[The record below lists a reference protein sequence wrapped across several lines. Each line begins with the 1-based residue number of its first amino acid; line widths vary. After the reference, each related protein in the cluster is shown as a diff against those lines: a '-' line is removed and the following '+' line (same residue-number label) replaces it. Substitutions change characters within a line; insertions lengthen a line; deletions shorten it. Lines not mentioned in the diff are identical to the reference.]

1 MRKIGFVGA
10 YDKTDLILS
19 VARVLEQAEKKV
31 LVVDNT
37 IEQKCKYVVPVIN
50 PTVSYITEFDG
61 IDVAVGFNS
70 ITQIRQYLG
79 LENDEEFEYDIMII
93 DTDNYEGMEQFNLQS
108 SEKLYY
114 VTSFDIYSLKKGIQ
128 IIKQVDV
135 PLHMTRIFYS
145 KEMLKEEEEY
155 FDYLALGVKVIWN
168 EEKIYF
174 LLENG
179 DQSAIIENQR
189 LEKIKF
195 RNLSNEY
202 KENIAFLVNDI
213 DNKIGEKKI
222 RNMIKNL

>member
-213 DNKIGEKKI
+213 DNERGEKKI

>member
-213 DNKIGEKKI
+213 DNEIGEKKI

>member
-93 DTDNYEGMEQFNLQS
+93 DTDNYDGMEQFNLQS

-213 DNKIGEKKI
+213 DNEIGEKKI

>member
-50 PTVSYITEFDG
+50 PTISYITEFDG

-79 LENDEEFEYDIMII
+79 LENDDEFEYDIMII
-93 DTDNYEGMEQFNLQS
+93 DTDNYDGMVQFNLQS

-114 VTSFDIYSLKKGIQ
+114 VTSFDIYSLKKGIE

-135 PLHMTRIFYS
+135 PLHMTRLFYS

-195 RNLSNEY
+195 RNLSSEY
-202 KENIAFLVNDI
+202 KENVAFLVNDI
-213 DNKIGEKKI
+213 DNEIGEKKI